1 MQIVAQA
8 QATLNQVTV
17 RRVTAEEESRF
28 SELLAR
34 HHYLGA
40 LPKIG
45 QTLWYVACVGDAWCA
60 LASFSGA
67 SLKCASRDQL
77 IGWRRQRAARLKLLA
92 NNSRFL
98 ILPEFRVP
106 NLGSRVLSLCE
117 RALAR
122 DWPVVFGHPLLLLET
137 FVDPARFAGT
147 VYRASNWTLAGA
159 TQGFARTAQ
168 GYREHAQPK
177 LMFVKALY
185 PHSLPTVCAW
195 LSAPVLAARFH
206 PTAPLH
212 SRSLRMTITAVQMS
226 SLLDIVSAV
235 PDPRRREGIRHPL
248 RTVLALI
255 IGATLCG
262 AQGYKAIADWVTA
275 LSPQARERFG
285 CRRRHGK
292 HVVPSLSAMRNV
304 LIGLAPEALTVACQR
319 WNQVYAGDDTSLSL
333 DGKTL
338 RGALNADG
346 EQPLVLSIVGH
357 HSQRWYAQ
365 KKSARAQTIKAT
377 KSAPTNSA
385 VSSHC

>member
-1 MQIVAQA
+1 MQIDAQA
-8 QATLNQVTV
+8 QAILNRVTV
-17 RRVTAEEESRF
+17 RRVAAEEESRF
-28 SELLAR
+28 SELLAQ

-60 LASFSGA
+60 LATFSGA
-67 SLKCASRDQL
+67 SLKCAARDQL
-77 IGWRRQRAARLKLLA
+77 IGWRRLRAARLKLLA

-106 NLGSRVLSLCE
+106 NLASRVLALCE

-122 DWPVVFGHPLLLLET
+122 EWPVVFGHPLLLLET

-147 VYRASNWTLAGA
+147 LYAAANWTLAGA

-177 LMFVKALY
+177 RLFVKALH

-195 LSAPVLAARFH
+195 LSAPVLADRFH

-226 SLLDIVSAV
+226 SLLDIFNDI
-235 PDPRRREGIRHPL
+235 PDPRRKQGKVHAL
-248 RTVLALI
+248 RTILALAT
-255 IGATLCG
+255 GAILCG
-262 AQGYKAIADWVTA
+262 CQGYKAISDWVDA

-285 CRRRHGK
+285 CRKRNGFA
-292 HVVPSLSAMRNV
+292 VPSLSAIRSV
-304 LIGLAPEALTVACQR
+304 LIRVAPDTLVSACQQ
-319 WNQVYAGDDTSLSL
+319 WNQLYADADASLAL

-338 RGALNADG
+338 CNAFNDDG
-346 EQPLVLSIVGH
+346 EQAHVLSVVGH
-357 HSQRWYAQ
+357 QTKRWHSQ
-365 KKSARAQTIKAT
+365 KKSAPERTIKANKNAPT
-377 KSAPTNSA
+377 KSAALSR
-385 VSSHC
+385 C